1 MLNLKKGLALV
12 LAAATALTFAPVSTL
27 SASAAATWDD
37 DGLTATKGKIDSI
50 ASLDSFKLT
59 TSGDDSKKTLQLAE
73 HQDKVNGVQ
82 VKAFRITINKV
93 VDKKND
99 NNYHDLVELD
109 SPEDNV
115 KSPLTNTK
123 FVNNDSITGSGFQ
136 TDDSWGTSLKTETSY
151 IVDYTNGV
159 AGGNSQNPNDVW
171 KIGGSLVTFKSH
183 YSTDTNLIAETNARS
198 TTVKVEA
205 LDSTTSSNATVL
217 DSQTFTVNINVK
229 ATDLSIQAPADKNQ
243 AEGTEIEIPWKLENQ
258 GKTGNVTGI
267 YVSADPEQLIS
278 SVNYGKK
285 NPQTLGT
292 ETTTGTY
299 AGTIKITTGM
309 QGSVSVTINAY
320 GTKADGTD
328 GVVSSK
334 SFDIVITPGNGK
346 LRVSY
351 NTDSTLTKYKGQKYT
366 FTDDAETTPDTTQG
380 IEKVKSTTN
389 TVDANGDY
397 KLLAKAV
404 YGNDNQHLATIK
416 DDTHYIQKNADGSDE
431 ATDLGSATDAATKVE
446 DIGNVA
452 GQKYVKY
459 YLDDTGLLPPA
470 EPVVENGQKTLQIT
484 ASSDSSAK
492 LSYTLVAPKTRHDAV
507 VKTTEGKTT
516 DGRKFTYESRDYY
529 YNPVTGGF
537 SGDFDSYDVAYQ
549 SGDSAT
555 TGYTNHAVKH
565 DSDVQAGDF
574 EIYSA
579 AEGKKYGAVD
589 SNGLV
594 TLKNANFD
602 VPLYVVITA
611 KASDKTDN
619 AAARKTSTFVVPIKT
634 AQLSPLSFYAAS
646 EFGAEVDETGII
658 DFKPYNADGK
668 IVLTGDHTSDKLTID
683 TNAGSA
689 YVTGDVDN
697 KDGKFSYD
705 EATNTV
711 SVDTSKAKDGDSCK
725 LVIKTSSAPD
735 IAGTV
740 TATFNVE
747 YHKDWKSTNTLE
759 LSDATVSKT
768 SPRDRVVAKAGEA
781 SSVVVFDTKNFY
793 KKANNTRGYEKLK
806 TTDAGFDDVILTSTG
821 WVTYSKNDGDL
832 YVRAYAKKD
841 GFANTKWVYAKVTY
855 GQNATPN
862 DLAVTEDRVV
872 IKAGEKAEVH
882 ATASTAISFT
892 VDDTAVA
899 TVASAGAIQVT
910 GVKPGQTT
918 LNVTAAA
925 DTKKGIAEKTIK
937 IPVVIT
943 DANGEVPSENVA
955 KPAKVT
961 GLKVSNKKGA
971 YVSVKW
977 TSQGKNIN
985 YRVWK
990 KVGKGKWVG
999 KNVAG
1004 SKTTLSVKKGA
1015 KVQVKVKAYV
1025 KNANGKTTW
1034 GPTATKAKTF
1044 KTDKK

>member
-12 LAAATALTFAPVSTL
+12 LAAATAFTFAPVSTL
-27 SASAAATWDD
+27 SANAAATWDD
-37 DGLTATKGKIDSI
+37 DGLTATTGKIDSI
-50 ASLDSFKLT
+50 KTLDSFKLT
-59 TSGDDSKKTLQLAE
+59 TSGADSTKTLQLAE

-82 VKAFRITINKV
+82 VKAFRITIDRV
-93 VDKKND
+93 VDKNND
-99 NNYHDLVELD
+99 NAYHDLVDLD
-109 SPEDNV
+109 NPSSAV
-115 KSPLTNTK
+115 KSPITNTN
-123 FVNNDSITGSGFQ
+123 FNSTSTGSTFSED
-136 TDDSWGTSLKTETSY
+136 TSWGGVANLKKEKSY
-151 IVDYTNGV
+151 IVNYDNGV
-159 AGGNSQNPNDVW
+159 AGGNSEHPNDVW
-171 KIGGSLVTFKSH
+171 KIGGSLVTFKSA
-183 YSTDTNLIAETNARS
+183 YSSDNALIGDTNARS

-205 LDSTTSSNATVL
+205 LDSADSSKATVL
-217 DSQTFTVNINVK
+217 DSQTFTVNIAVNSV
-229 ATDLSIQAPADKNQ
+229 DLSIQAPSDKNQ
-243 AEGTEIEIPWKLENQ
+243 AEGTEIEVPWKLENNTKN
-258 GKTGNVTGI
+258 GTVDGI
-267 YVSADPEQLIS
+267 YVSADPAQLIS
-278 SVNYGKK
+278 ATYNSSSNLQG
-285 NPQTLGT
+285 LGT
-292 ETTTGTY
+292 PTPAGTN
-299 AGTIKITTGM
+299 AGTIKFKTGM
-309 QGSVSVTINAY
+309 QGSVTVTINGY
-320 GTKADGTD
+320 GTKADSSK
-328 GVVSSK
+328 GVVVSK
-334 SFDIVITPGNGK
+334 SFDLNITPGNGK

-351 NTDSTLTKYKGQKYT
+351 NTDSTLAKYKGQKYT
-366 FTDDAETTPDTTQG
+366 FTDDAETIGLTTQG
-380 IEKVKSTTN
+380 IENWDSTTN
-389 TVDANGDY
+389 TVDSNGNY
-397 KLLAKAV
+397 KISAKAV
-404 YGNDNQHLATIK
+404 YGADKASLATTEGGT
-416 DDTHYIQKNADGSDE
+416 DYIYTNANGTSQGSVTT
-431 ATDLGSATDAATKVE
+431 AKKVE
-446 DIGNVA
+446 DITTPA
-452 GQKYVKY
+452 GQKWVRY
-459 YLDDTGLLPPA
+459 YLDETGFLPTA

-484 ASSDSSAK
+484 ASSDSNAK
-492 LSYTLVAPKTRHDAV
+492 ISYTLVAPATLHDAV
-507 VKTTEGKTT
+507 VKTTEGKKDATHY
-516 DGRKFTYESRDYY
+516 TYESKDYY

-537 SGDFDSYDVAYQ
+537 SGALDSYDVAY
-549 SGDSAT
+549 GTGNAT
-555 TGYTNHAVKH
+555 TGYTTQAVKH
-565 DSDVQAGDF
+565 DSDVQAGDYKL
-574 EIYSA
+574 YSA

-611 KASDKTDN
+611 KASDKTATN
-619 AAARKTSTFVVPIKT
+619 AARKTSTFIVPIKT

-658 DFKPYNADGK
+658 DSKSYNADGK

-768 SPRDRVVAKAGEA
+768 SPRDRVVAKAGQA
-781 SSVVVFDTKNFY
+781 SSVVVFDTNNFY

-806 TTDAGFDDVILTSTG
+806 TTDAGYGDVILTSTG
-821 WVTYSKNDGDL
+821 WVTYYKNDGDI

-937 IPVVIT
+937 VPVVVT
-943 DANGEVPSENVA
+943 DANGEIPSNNNVK

-961 GLKVSNKKGA
+961 GVKITNLKGGKVKVSWKK
-971 YVSVKW
+971 
-977 TSQGKNIN
+977 QNQKNIK
-985 YRVWK
+985 YYVK
-990 KVGKGKWVG
+990 KTVGKKSAGKSVG
-999 KNVAG
+999 SN
-1004 SKTTLSVKKGA
+1004 KTTLSVKKGA
-1015 KVQVKVKAYV
+1015 TVKVKVKAYIYD
-1025 KNANGKTTW
+1025 ATGKKLVGSYSKTV
-1034 GPTATKAKTF
+1034 TK

>member
-12 LAAATALTFAPVSTL
+12 LAAATAFTFAPVSTL
-27 SASAAATWDD
+27 SANAAATWDD
-37 DGLTATKGKIDSI
+37 DGLTATTGKIDSI
-50 ASLDSFKLT
+50 KTLDSFKLT
-59 TSGDDSKKTLQLAE
+59 TSAPDSTKTLQLAE

-82 VKAFRITINKV
+82 VKAFRITINRV
-93 VDKKND
+93 VDKNND
-99 NNYHDLVELD
+99 NAYHDLVDLD
-109 SPEDNV
+109 NPAYAV
-115 KSPLTNTK
+115 KSSITNSK
-123 FVNNDSITGSGFQ
+123 LNNDSITGSAFSED
-136 TDDSWGTSLKTETSY
+136 TSWGGVSNLKKEKSY
-151 IVDYTNGV
+151 IVNYTDGV
-159 AGGNSQNPNDVW
+159 AGGTTTNPKDVW
-171 KIGGSLVTFKSH
+171 QIGGSLVTFKSA
-183 YSTDTNLIAETNARS
+183 YSSDNALIGDTNARS

-205 LDSTTSSNATVL
+205 LDSADSSKATVL
-217 DSQTFTVNINVK
+217 DSQTFTVNIAVNSV
-229 ATDLSIQAPADKNQ
+229 DLSIQAPSDKNQ
-243 AEGTEIEIPWKLENQ
+243 AEGTEIEVPWKLENNNSN
-258 GKTGNVTGI
+258 GNVEGI
-267 YVSADPEQLIS
+267 YVSADPAQLIS
-278 SVNYGKK
+278 AANNSSSNL
-285 NPQTLGT
+285 QRLGT
-292 ETTTGTY
+292 ITSAGTN
-299 AGTIKITTGM
+299 AGTIKFKTGM
-309 QGSVSVTINAY
+309 QGSVTVTINGY
-320 GTKADGTD
+320 GTKADGSK
-328 GVVSSK
+328 GVVVSK
-334 SFDIVITPGNGK
+334 SFDLNITPGNGK

-351 NTDSTLTKYKGQKYT
+351 NTDSTLAKYKGQKYT
-366 FTDDAETTPDTTQG
+366 FTDDAETIGLTTQG
-380 IEKVKSTTN
+380 IENWDSTTN
-389 TVDANGDY
+389 TVDSNGNY
-397 KLLAKAV
+397 KISAKAV
-404 YGNDNQHLATIK
+404 YGADKASLATSEGSSNYIHK
-416 DDTHYIQKNADGSDE
+416 D
-431 ATDLGSATDAATKVE
+431 ATGTSLGSGDKAKNVSEITDT
-446 DIGNVA
+446 A
-452 GQKYVKY
+452 GQKWVSY
-459 YLDDTGLLPPA
+459 YLDETGFLPAA

-484 ASSDSSAK
+484 ASSDSNAK
-492 LSYTLVAPKTRHDAV
+492 ISYTLVAPATLHDAV
-507 VKTTEGKTT
+507 VKTTEGKKDATHY
-516 DGRKFTYESRDYY
+516 TYESKDYY

-537 SGDFDSYDVAYQ
+537 SGALDSYDVAY
-549 SGDSAT
+549 GTGNAT
-555 TGYTNHAVKH
+555 TGYTTQAVKH
-565 DSDVQAGDF
+565 DSDVQAGDYKL
-574 EIYSA
+574 YSA

-611 KASDKTDN
+611 KASDKTATN
-619 AAARKTSTFVVPIKT
+619 AARKTSTFIVPIKT

-658 DFKPYNADGK
+658 DSKSYNADGK

-711 SVDTSKAKDGDSCK
+711 SVDTTKAKDGDTCK

-781 SSVVVFDTKNFY
+781 SSVVVFDTNNFY

-806 TTDAGFDDVILTSTG
+806 TTDAGYGDVILTSTG
-821 WVTYSKNDGDL
+821 WVTYYKNDGDL

-937 IPVVIT
+937 VPVVVT
-943 DANGEVPSENVA
+943 DANGEIPSNDNVK

-961 GLKVSNKKGA
+961 GVKITNLKGGKVKVTWTKQSQKNIKYYVKKTVGKKSAGKSVGSNKA
-971 YVSVKW
+971 
-977 TSQGKNIN
+977 
-985 YRVWK
+985 
-990 KVGKGKWVG
+990 
-999 KNVAG
+999 
-1004 SKTTLSVKKGA
+1004 TLSVKKGA
-1015 KVQVKVKAYV
+1015 TVKVKVKAYIYD
-1025 KNANGKTTW
+1025 ATGKKLVGSYSKTV
-1034 GPTATKAKTF
+1034 TK